1 MTRHRRLTP
10 FRIGGAVAVAALLV
24 AMTLSTRFVTPDE
37 LASIGPETFDPAQTA
52 EDLFAEANETIP
64 DAATPLPELL
74 TGLQKDVAKTADDLD
89 ASRPNDTTYLF
100 PVRGTAT
107 VVATQD
113 QAVEITV
120 EGVPGTTPLSL
131 ASGPATNGAVLRDAL
146 GFKFGD
152 ASNQTTYQQVGD
164 ELKALVREQIEQGA
178 GAKIAPG
185 TKLDFTG
192 IVSVTDTGMPQPAA
206 KPVQIQ
212 PLTLEVAP

>member
-1 MTRHRRLTP
+1 MTRHHRLTP
-10 FRIGGAVAVAALLV
+10 FRIGGAVALAALLV

-37 LASIGPETFDPAQTA
+37 LASIGPEKFDPAQTA
-52 EDLFAEANETIP
+52 EDLFAKANETIP

-74 TGLQKDVAKTADDLD
+74 TGLQKDVAKTADDLK

-107 VVATQD
+107 VVATQQ
-113 QAVEITV
+113 QAVDITV
-120 EGVPGTTPLSL
+120 DGVPETTPLSL
-131 ASGPATNGAVLRDAL
+131 ASGPSLNGAVLRDAL
-146 GFKFGD
+146 GFSFGD

-164 ELKALVREQIEQGA
+164 QLKALVTDQVAQGT
-178 GAKIAPG
+178 GGKLAPG
-185 TKLDFTG
+185 ATLDFTG

-212 PLTLEVAP
+212 PLTVEVRR